1 VIHQWV
7 SGGEPESFRAV
18 VSPWEETSGGKVN
31 DHGTRDILDILT
43 IRVTGDNPP
52 DIAML
57 AAPGTMRMFARD
69 GALVALDSFL
79 DMDKIRN
86 EYSQAWID
94 MGTVDGKL
102 YGIPYKA
109 ANKSTVWYNPKVFDV
124 NGLQVP
130 ETWNEMIALSD
141 QLVAS
146 GLSPWSIGM
155 ESGGT
160 SGWPGTDWI
169 GQLLL
174 SEYGPEVYDQWL
186 IHEIP
191 WTDSRVRS
199 AWEKFG
205 QIALT
210 PGYVSGGADFVLSTN
225 FAAASSLPFDSP
237 PKAAMYFLGSFAQ
250 GFIEGQFPALVIEED
265 YSFFPFPSVN
275 PQYEGAVT
283 SGADLLVMFNDNEAN
298 RSLMQYLATAEA
310 QEIWVRRGGFTSTN
324 KQVSLANYP
333 DALAAKVAEQLTSA
347 EIVRFD
353 ADDIWGG
360 DLQAAFFQGILDYLA
375 DPSGLDSILERIEAV
390 AAVNHNSSAE
400 TAILDLTPLQTAP
413 DFIGGITEIHQIG
426 RNDVL
431 GTILVEAVVTGE
443 DGQYV
448 DKYMVTVKDETL
460 ILEQD
465 GKTVGHVSF
474 ELLEAGQQAQIWFSG
489 PVRES
494 YPIQVD
500 AQQIMMARHKS
511 TDETGLGQEFSL
523 AIGQSM
529 SITGEGLA
537 VKFPEVIGD
546 SRCPKQATCVWQ
558 GEVSVII
565 EITDGDLQ
573 YPLTLTQPGLSD
585 EYVMD
590 TFHEYQFAFTVRPYP
605 EAEKQISTDEYEL
618 VLIVSK

>member
-1 VIHQWV
+1 MRALRSRCLLGSFLVLTLVLAACGGDDDTPAPTPGIGSVSVIHQWV

-18 VSPWEETSGGKVN
+18 MSPWEDASGGKVD

-43 IRVTGDNPP
+43 IRVAGGNPP

-109 ANKSTVWYNPKVFDV
+109 ANKSTVWYNPKVFDA

-146 GLSPWSIGM
+146 GLSPWSIGV

-210 PGYVSGGADFVLSTN
+210 PGYVSGGADFVLSAN

-250 GFIEGQFPALVIEED
+250 GFIEGQFPGLVIEED
-265 YSFFPFPSVN
+265 YSFFPFPPVN
-275 PQYEGAVT
+275 PQYKGAVT
-283 SGADLLVMFNDNEAN
+283 SGADLLVMFNDSEAS
-298 RSLMQYLATAEA
+298 RSLMEYLATAEA
-310 QEIWVRRGGFTSTN
+310 QEIWARRGGFTSTN
-324 KQVSLANYP
+324 KQVSLTSYP

-360 DLQAAFFQGILDYLA
+360 DLQATFFQGVLDYLA
-375 DPSGLDSILERIEAV
+375 DPSRLDSILEDIEAV
-390 AAVNHNSSAE
+390 AA
-400 TAILDLTPLQTAP
+400 
-413 DFIGGITEIHQIG
+413 
-426 RNDVL
+426 
-431 GTILVEAVVTGE
+431 
-443 DGQYV
+443 
-448 DKYMVTVKDETL
+448 
-460 ILEQD
+460 
-465 GKTVGHVSF
+465 
-474 ELLEAGQQAQIWFSG
+474 QQL
-489 PVRES
+489 
-494 YPIQVD
+494 
-500 AQQIMMARHKS
+500 K
-511 TDETGLGQEFSL
+511 
-523 AIGQSM
+523 
-529 SITGEGLA
+529 
-537 VKFPEVIGD
+537 
-546 SRCPKQATCVWQ
+546 
-558 GEVSVII
+558 
-565 EITDGDLQ
+565 
-573 YPLTLTQPGLSD
+573 
-585 EYVMD
+585 
-590 TFHEYQFAFTVRPYP
+590 
-605 EAEKQISTDEYEL
+605 
-618 VLIVSK
+618 